1 MYYYLKKS
9 SLLGRG
15 LILPYPLSDTSI
27 EETFDEMKATESE
40 KNTNNP
46 NVISDVKDM
55 PDTDEKSNTSE
66 ASDTKHE
73 PDTNKE
79 SPPGDL
85 VSATKQI
92 KSDLKLALEKG
103 DHVMRELTN
112 ENARILSSLEAYD
125 PSEMDDLFDED
136 ESETSSLSASPSAS
150 SSAGPS
156 SINSYYSYQSQG
168 SRDSLTSPVCFIH
181 RSCFFS

>member
-1 MYYYLKKS
+1 
-9 SLLGRG
+9 
-15 LILPYPLSDTSI
+15 
-27 EETFDEMKATESE
+27 MKATESE
-40 KNTNNP
+40 ENTNDP
-46 NVISDVKDM
+46 NKISDTKDT
-55 PDTDEKSNTSE
+55 PDTNAMSNTNDE
-66 ASDTKHE
+66 ASNTKHE
-73 PDTNKE
+73 PDINKE

-112 ENARILSSLEAYD
+112 ENARILSSLEAFD

-136 ESETSSLSASPSAS
+136 ESEMSLPSAS

-168 SRDSLTSPVCFIH
+168 SRESLTSPVCFIH
-181 RSCFFS
+181 GIFFRKTMPYTSNPKLIYSKKFTPHSLI